1 MNKGAMVMLGQASL
15 RFERVLA
22 LIFALLGA
30 TIIAVSS
37 VYWMFA
43 LEPLLR
49 EHYESQSRAFA
60 QAQAP
65 GLERLLD
72 GTARPEYLRGELQ
85 AALDAILLL
94 EDQSTGIAFIH
105 RIELVLD
112 YDMLDL
118 PKGCLDMTRGD
129 LGCESCVLV
138 PIALYHP
145 RDHLLI
151 GVVRFYANP
160 EFLQQLIAG
169 VRGKLLWGA
178 GTMLVLI
185 TLAWVGI
192 SRLLRRL
199 GESESNLRNVFE
211 AASFPMV
218 LHEPGRRSLSRA
230 NEAARRYLA
239 LEGMAGDLSSE
250 DWRYLLAA
258 GLPSGD
264 GEQREMCIPTEDGEL
279 RWALV
284 STVELRFSGGQGRLV
299 SLVDVTRLKAIQEEL
314 RAASFT
320 DGLTGLY
327 NRRYLF
333 SMLGKEVDM
342 FHRYHQPLSIFLFD
356 LDDFKKIND
365 QYGHPVG
372 DEVLVRV
379 AEELRQCVREVDV
392 IGRYGGE
399 EFMVILPHAHLSAA
413 REVAERIRV
422 QVSALGWPQA
432 GLRVTISGGV
442 CEFNGVSVD
451 AFVKLADD
459 SLYRAKK
466 AGKDQVLTD
475 MSPTGVELL
484 DQRPDIGGARQHGRD
499 G

>member
-1 MNKGAMVMLGQASL
+1 MATASQESL
-15 RFERVLA
+15 RFERLLA

-30 TIIAVSS
+30 TIIALSS
-37 VYWMFA
+37 LYWVLA

-65 GLERLLD
+65 GLERLFD
-72 GTARPEYLRGELQ
+72 GGARPEYLRGELQ

-94 EDQSTGIAFIH
+94 QDQSTGIAFIH
-105 RIELVLD
+105 RVELILD
-112 YDMLDL
+112 YDMLAL
-118 PKGCLDMTRGD
+118 PKSSLDMVRGAN
-129 LGCESCVLV
+129 GCEGCIQV

-145 RDHLLI
+145 RDHVLI
-151 GVVRFYANP
+151 GVVTFYANP
-160 EFLQQLIAG
+160 EFLQRLVAG

-178 GTMLVLI
+178 GAMLVLI
-185 TLAWVGI
+185 MLAWIGA
-192 SRLLRRL
+192 SRWLRRL

-218 LHEPGRRSLSRA
+218 LHEPGRRGLARA
-230 NEAARRYLA
+230 NEAARRYLS
-239 LEGMAGDLSSE
+239 LAGHGDELISE

-258 GLPSGD
+258 GLPNGD
-264 GEQREMCIPTEDGEL
+264 GEQREMCIPVEGGGL

-284 STVELRFSGGQGRLV
+284 SVVRLRFSGGVSRLI
-299 SLVDVTRLKAIQEEL
+299 SLVDISELKAVQEEL

-342 FHRYHQPLSIFLFD
+342 FRRYHQPLSLFLFD

-365 QYGHPVG
+365 RYGHPVG
-372 DEVLVRV
+372 DQVLVRV

-399 EFMVILPHAHLSAA
+399 EFMVILPHARLHAA
-413 REVAERIRV
+413 WEVAERVRV
-422 QVSALGWPQA
+422 QISGLDWAEHA
-432 GLRVTISGGV
+432 GLRVSISGGV
-442 CEFNGVSVD
+442 CEYNGVSVD

-466 AGKDQVLTD
+466 GGKDRVVAET
-475 MSPTGVELL
+475 MPTGVDLL
-484 DQRPDIGGARQHGRD
+484 EQRPDMVGARQHGRD